1 MRREIRWR
9 GEAVEE
15 GGREESV
22 GDGEEDRSRDEEE
35 REEHCEQ
42 NEHSFDASPQG
53 RPEPCAF
60 ANLFF
65 AKTHIESD
73 QRERGFVLERRCSE
87 TFKGVLKGGTIESD
101 DDVEDDAQIYTSML
115 FIFIMVIF
123 SLDFW
128 KS

>member
-42 NEHSFDASPQG
+42 NEHSFDASP
-53 RPEPCAF
+53 
-60 ANLFF
+60 
-65 AKTHIESD
+65 
-73 QRERGFVLERRCSE
+73 
-87 TFKGVLKGGTIESD
+87 
-101 DDVEDDAQIYTSML
+101 
-115 FIFIMVIF
+115 
-123 SLDFW
+123 
-128 KS
+128 